1 VAFCRS
7 PFFYG
12 ETVAFFD
19 YDPHTGL
26 RTDLEYDELTGKAT
40 IITSDPNIAAA
51 KKFVDRNQA
60 FANASVTD
68 SGIKKGYWHYAS
80 IPPIVQV
87 ELRNKGLDMYSKD
100 PSMMKRVYQEI
111 NQNYA
116 YCKVTQKHHE

>member
-1 VAFCRS
+1 M
-7 PFFYG
+7 
-12 ETVAFFD
+12 AFFD